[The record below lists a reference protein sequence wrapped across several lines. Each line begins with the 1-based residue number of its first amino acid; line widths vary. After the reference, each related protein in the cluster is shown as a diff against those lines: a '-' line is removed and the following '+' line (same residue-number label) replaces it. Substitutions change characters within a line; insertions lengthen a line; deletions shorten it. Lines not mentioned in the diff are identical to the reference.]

1 MPTHMIRRQM
11 IALTGAALWSGA
23 ARAEAPALLAGANP
37 VETIEGRAFASHWRI
52 TAPAG
57 TGITHYRAGIE
68 RLLARVDREMSPWR
82 DDSDLFRF
90 NAATQECAVS
100 HDVALVARA
109 ALDLAQ
115 NSGGAFDPTVGPLVA
130 RWGFGRISGLESGR
144 WQGLAVG
151 DDSLRKD
158 QPGLTMDLCGI
169 AKGRALDL
177 MAEHLLT
184 AGAADFLIDLG
195 GELKSMGLHPA
206 GRDWRVAVEDPRA
219 ARDGA
224 AAVLALPSGLAVAT
238 SGLRAQS
245 YDLGAHRYG
254 HIIDPQ
260 SARPAEGRVASVSV
274 LSGTAMLA
282 DGWATALLAAGE
294 AGPKIAR
301 ANSIAALFL
310 LTDKAGLSVITTGGF
325 DRHLM

>member
-1 MPTHMIRRQM
+1 MPTHMTRRQI

-23 ARAEAPALLAGANP
+23 ARAEAPVPLTGANP

-52 TAPAG
+52 TTPAG
-57 TGITHYRAGIE
+57 TRIARHRAGIE

-82 DDSDLFRF
+82 DDSDLSRF
-90 NAATQECAVS
+90 NAAPQECAVS
-100 HDVALVARA
+100 PDVARVARA
-109 ALDLAQ
+109 ALGLAQ
-115 NSGGAFDPTVGPLVA
+115 SSGGAFDPTVGPLVA
-130 RWGFGRISGLESGR
+130 RWGFGRISGLETGR

-151 DDSLRKD
+151 DDRLHKD

-177 MAEHLLT
+177 MAQHLLT
-184 AGAADFLIDLG
+184 AGATDFLIDLG
-195 GELKSMGLHPA
+195 GELKSAGLHPL
-206 GRDWRVAVEDPRA
+206 GRDWRVAVEDPRIGQE
-219 ARDGA
+219 GA
-224 AAVLALPSGLAVAT
+224 AAALVLPSGLAVAT

-245 YDLGAHRYG
+245 YDFGAHRYG
-254 HIIDPQ
+254 HIIDPK
-260 SARPAEGRVASVSV
+260 SARPAQGRIASVSV
-274 LSGTAMLA
+274 LSGTAMMA

-310 LTDKAGLSVITTGGF
+310 LNNGAALDVITTGGF
-325 DRHLM
+325 DRYVM